1 MSYTSWNLGLGDL
14 NITYFYNIRGG
25 VEGSISNVTNSFV
38 NFAVTEPL
46 NLLYEFSS
54 VVPGSNYPI
63 QLFRAFDED
72 GFEVTFSYSFPG
84 GEHYDL
90 YITESTQYISVMY
103 RSNSFINNITLKLT
117 PKNSRRAPVNIKI
130 KVSPKNY
137 ISSTLVP

>member
-1 MSYTSWNLGLGDL
+1 MGDL

-46 NLLYEFSS
+46 NLLYEFSN
-54 VVPGSNYPI
+54 VVPGSDYPI

-72 GFEVTFSYSFPG
+72 GFEVTFSYSFSG

-90 YITESTQYISVMY
+90 YITESTQYIYIYISVMY

-117 PKNSRRAPVNIKI
+117 LRIQEELQ
-130 KVSPKNY
+130 
-137 ISSTLVP
+137 LV

>member
-1 MSYTSWNLGLGDL
+1 MKIIRFNLRKLKSITKVPLNQSMSYTSWNLGLGDL

-54 VVPGSNYPI
+54 VVPGSDYPI

-90 YITESTQYISVMY
+90 YITESTQYI
-103 RSNSFINNITLKLT
+103 
-117 PKNSRRAPVNIKI
+117 
-130 KVSPKNY
+130 Y
-137 ISSTLVP
+137 IYL

>member
-1 MSYTSWNLGLGDL
+1 MESWFGDL

-54 VVPGSNYPI
+54 VVPGSDYPI

-90 YITESTQYISVMY
+90 YITESTQYIY
-103 RSNSFINNITLKLT
+103 ICN
-117 PKNSRRAPVNIKI
+117 
-130 KVSPKNY
+130 VSK
-137 ISSTLVP
+137 